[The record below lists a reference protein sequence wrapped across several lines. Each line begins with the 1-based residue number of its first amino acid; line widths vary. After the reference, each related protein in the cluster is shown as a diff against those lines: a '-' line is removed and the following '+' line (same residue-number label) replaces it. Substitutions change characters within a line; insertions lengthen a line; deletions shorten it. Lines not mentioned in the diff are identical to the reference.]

1 MATQVQKI
9 DPAERGRLFA
19 QTTRQN
25 LQVIASK
32 TGAENSVVSFELPKV
47 RLLAGLKVRVQ
58 CTLNAIHASSST
70 YTAHEDSPW
79 KFLKRAEVSLNNGFS
94 PFSITGQ
101 GLYLYNVASK
111 GDKNVLDV
119 ATSGRGI
126 AVQGL
131 TSSASSGTDNTVR
144 FTADLPISLNKRD
157 PIGYILLQNDETLC
171 TVNITLGSKDDLA
184 PASSGYTFAVSN
196 ITVSLLAETFSIP
209 ALPEAFPDI
218 SVLKL
223 VNEKTETLIA
233 GENIIK
239 LPVGQTYRK
248 IGLIVYNATPARVAD
263 STITSNFDLM
273 INQADVPYRV
283 HPVDL
288 AAINAEQ
295 FGEELPTGMYIFD
308 FSDQGIPN
316 LGGARDYID
325 TERVTEFWLKFTS
338 GAGTAKVIYETLSRL
353 R

>member
-1 MATQVQKI
+1 MAQQTKL

-25 LQVIASK
+25 LQVVASK
-32 TGAENSVVSFELPKV
+32 VGAENSVVSFELPKV
-47 RLLAGLKVRVQ
+47 RLLAGLKVRVEA
-58 CTLNAIHASSST
+58 TVNAIHASSTS

-101 GLYLYNVASK
+101 GLYLYNVATK
-111 GDKNVLDV
+111 GDKNVLD
-119 ATSGRGI
+119 AQTSGRGI
-126 AVQGL
+126 VVQGL
-131 TSSASSGTDNTVR
+131 TASPTTGTDNVVR

-171 TVNITLGSKDDLA
+171 TVNITLGALADLC
-184 PASSGYTFAVSN
+184 PAASGYTFAISN
-196 ITVSLLAETFSIP
+196 IKVSLLAETFSIP

-248 IGLIVYNATPARVAD
+248 IALIIYNSTVRVAD

-283 HPVDL
+283 NPVDL
-288 AAINAEQ
+288 ASINAEE

-308 FSDQGIPN
+308 FSDQGMPN
-316 LGGARDYID
+316 YGGARDYID
-325 TERVTEFWLKFTS
+325 TERVTEFWIKFTS
-338 GAGTAKVIYETLSRL
+338 GAGTCKVIYETLSRL